1 MERVTRMLNLFSAA
15 VLLATGLYLQV
26 AFGEL
31 LSTTV
36 RAMIGVAVLTYF
48 FFNLNCVA
56 VADEGS
62 SGAISG
68 SQL

>member
-1 MERVTRMLNLFSAA
+1 MLNLFSAA
-15 VLLATGLYLQV
+15 VLLATGLYVEV
-26 AFGEL
+26 ALGEL
-31 LSTTV
+31 LSATV

-48 FFNLNCVA
+48 FLNVNRVA